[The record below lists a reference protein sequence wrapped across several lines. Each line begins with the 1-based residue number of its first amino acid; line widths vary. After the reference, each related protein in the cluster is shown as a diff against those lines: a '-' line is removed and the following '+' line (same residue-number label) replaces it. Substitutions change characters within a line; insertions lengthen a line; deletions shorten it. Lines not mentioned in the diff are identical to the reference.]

1 MVFEYGRNGML
12 KGANA
17 RFPPIEWICS
27 ALYALEQGIEYKN
40 V

>member
-17 RFPPIEWICS
+17 RFPPNECMQY